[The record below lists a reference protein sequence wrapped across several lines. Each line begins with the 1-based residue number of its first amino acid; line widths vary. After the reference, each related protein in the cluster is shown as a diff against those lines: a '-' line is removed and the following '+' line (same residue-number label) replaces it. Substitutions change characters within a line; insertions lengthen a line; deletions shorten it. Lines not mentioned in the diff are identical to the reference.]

1 MRRGSLNVF
10 LLLLLALGALA
21 PPARAQPLAQAGTG
35 TLSVL
40 GGQVQVQAPGA
51 GSFAAA
57 SDGQTV
63 GVGARIRTG
72 PDGRAVLT
80 FFDGTTA
87 TLDPSTEISLD
98 QVQPSGEQQG
108 GLLVGIGLGVGRVW
122 TQVTSLVNRGS
133 SFEVQAGSATAVAR
147 EGVTGYRKDPDGTV
161 SCWDIAGYPMK
172 LKVPQGEI
180 EVPPGHQVT
189 LRPDQGLAPVVP
201 RAFDPGLLQVR
212 AQGAAVARL
221 VTPTNQTVGFPLPD
235 LAVNQVFDAT
245 TSQPGDQEEWIQVPG
260 PRPGLYRLLLQGM
273 DGGPYQV
280 AVKLEVEGRELF
292 ALQWSA
298 IARPNEP
305 LVADLTVE
313 ATGNVPT
320 GAYLDAVRP
329 LAGPAPGNFIFP

>member
-1 MRRGSLNVF
+1 MRRGSLHVS
-10 LLLLLALGALA
+10 LLLLLALGAVA
-21 PPARAQPLAQAGTG
+21 PPARAQPAAQAGTG
-35 TLSVL
+35 TLSIL

-51 GSFAAA
+51 SSFAAA

-72 PDGRAVLT
+72 ADGRAVLT

-108 GLLVGIGLGVGRVW
+108 GLLVGVGLAVGRVW

-161 SCWDIAGYPMK
+161 ACWDISGYPMK
-172 LKVPQGEI
+172 LKVAQGEI
-180 EVPPGHQVT
+180 EVPAGHQVT

-201 RAFDPGLLQVR
+201 RAFDPGLLEVR
-212 AQGAAVARL
+212 AKGAAVARL
-221 VTPTNQTVGFPLPD
+221 VTPTNQTVGFPLPE

-245 TSQPGDQEEWIQVPG
+245 TSQPGDQDEWIQVPG

-273 DGGPYQV
+273 EAGPYEV
-280 AVKLEVEGRELF
+280 AVKLELEGRELF
-292 ALQWSA
+292 ALQWNA
-298 IARPNEP
+298 IARPNEQ

-313 ATGNVPT
+313 ASGNVPT
-320 GAYLDAVRP
+320 AAFLDAVRP
-329 LAGPAPGNFIFP
+329 LAGPAPGNFIYP